1 MSTGRD
7 DDALSWGGDDDPTLD
22 PGTEAAPSSPPPA
35 GKQPRDS
42 SRPSDGSQQ
51 PRGSHRLPRGFTAVG
66 RGSTA
71 EQPPAAAFA
80 AEPTALGNAGLVGV
94 GMIAAAFILYSVGW
108 LIVSVRLQSVGA
120 IPVPSVS
127 LITITLAAAAAPL
140 IWFAAA
146 YSLTRRSRT
155 WVRFTWLIAG
165 VVLLVPWPFLVTGAF
180 G

>member
-22 PGTEAAPSSPPPA
+22 PGTEAAPAPPRPS
-35 GKQPRDS
+35 GRPPRAS
-42 SRPSDGSQQ
+42 SRPSDAPE
-51 PRGSHRLPRGFTAVG
+51 PRKLPRGFTAVG
-66 RGSTA
+66 RGSGAAETA
-71 EQPPAAAFA
+71 AD
-80 AEPTALGNAGLVGV
+80 AEPTPLGNAGLVGV

-120 IPVPSVS
+120 IPVPSVA
-127 LITITLAAAAAPL
+127 LITITIAAAAAPL

-165 VVLLVPWPFLVTGAF
+165 VVLLVPWPFLLTGAF